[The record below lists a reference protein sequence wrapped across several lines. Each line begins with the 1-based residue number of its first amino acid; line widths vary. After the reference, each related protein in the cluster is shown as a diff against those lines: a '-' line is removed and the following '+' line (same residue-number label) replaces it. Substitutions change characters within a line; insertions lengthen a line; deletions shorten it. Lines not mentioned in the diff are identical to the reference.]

1 MQDFITRQRLDERS
15 RLQLTFTY
23 ADNTRVVVSTRAEG
37 ALHDLNYPEMHRAKE
52 RKPFNRMSQSK
63 NPLAQPLIY
72 TSSAS
77 EATGT
82 ADSIHTFACPPLIR
96 SLSFHPCVKVRLSRD
111 KRDIDASRLLSITG
125 DYEQVADRR
134 RAFGKCRDARTKA
147 YDARNGVKY
156 IQNA

>member
-15 RLQLTFTY
+15 RLELTFTY

-96 SLSFHPCVKVRLSRD
+96 SLSFHPCVKVACRETNETLTRLVYF
-111 KRDIDASRLLSITG
+111 RLQAIMNKLRIVDELLENVETR
-125 DYEQVADRR
+125 ERR
-134 RAFGKCRDARTKA
+134 RMTRET
-147 YDARNGVKY
+147 V
-156 IQNA
+156 